1 MNKNDKKFKFIVY
14 LDNKEL
20 VKQFFYS
27 NISPFTYYTLPVC
40 GIPAG
45 RVIFEIEN
53 RKIYLKVKLNDF
65 EKGEYIETLSEIGFE
80 DLDDFKIKKTK
91 NKDVYHITMAKK
103 KHSVGLNCSNGLN
116 DELAK
121 EIVDYVRGSA

>member
-1 MNKNDKKFKFIVY
+1 MNNNKKFKFIVY

-20 VKQFFYS
+20 VKQFFYT
-27 NISPFTYYTLPVC
+27 NIAPFTYYTLPVC

-45 RVIFEIEN
+45 KVIFEIEN
-53 RKIYLKVKLNDF
+53 RKIYLKAKLNDF
-65 EKGEYIETLSEIGFE
+65 EKGEHIETLSEIGFE
-80 DLDDFKIKKTK
+80 DLDDFNIKKTK

-121 EIVDYVRGSA
+121 KIVDYVRKI

>member
-1 MNKNDKKFKFIVY
+1 MY

-20 VKQFFYS
+20 VKQFFYT
-27 NISPFTYYTLPVC
+27 NIYYTLPVC
-40 GIPAG
+40 EIPSG
-45 RVIFEIEN
+45 KVIFEIEN

-65 EKGEYIETLSEIGFE
+65 EKGEHIETLSEIGFE
-80 DLDDFKIKKTK
+80 DLDDFSINKTK
-91 NKDVYHITMAKK
+91 NKDVYHITMTKK

-121 EIVDYVRGSA
+121 EIVDYVKESA